1 MQDAMAKNRTPD
13 KKRGGPGGRW
23 DGPGSARDRGHDR
36 GHDRARDRPPRGP
49 RQATPKYLRR
59 SALYY
64 LERYASSSANLRRL
78 LLAKVARSA
87 RAHGADSE
95 MDPEMDAEMGV
106 EAGAAAVEA
115 LIAELLGAGLLDDAR
130 YAVERA
136 RILHR
141 RGASS
146 RAVRAGL
153 LAKGIEPD
161 DIVRALDGLREE
173 AAEPELAAALA
184 YARRRRLG
192 PYREDDARAGRR
204 EKDLA
209 ALGRKGFAYDL
220 ARRVI
225 ETGDLAALE
234 GEAGV
239 R

>member
-1 MQDAMAKNRTPD
+1 MQGAMGFGGKSTARGKAGAKS
-13 KKRGGPGGRW
+13 GGP
-23 DGPGSARDRGHDR
+23 DRR
-36 GHDRARDRPPRGP
+36 PRGP
-49 RQATPKYLRR
+49 REATPKYLRN

-64 LERYASSSANLRRL
+64 LQRYASSSAHLRRL

-87 RAHGADSE
+87 RAHDT
-95 MDPEMDAEMGV
+95 DPEDGAE
-106 EAGAAAVEA
+106 AVEA
-115 LIAELLGAGLLDDAR
+115 LIAELFGAGLLDDAR
-130 YAVERA
+130 YATERA

-141 RGASS
+141 RGASA

-153 LAKGIEPD
+153 VNKGIEAD
-161 DIVRALDGLREE
+161 DIERALADLREE

-192 PYREDDARAGRR
+192 PYREAGARAERR

-209 ALGRKGFAYDL
+209 ALGRRGFSYDL

-225 ETGDLAALE
+225 ETNDLAELE
-234 GEAGV
+234 DEAGA

>member
-1 MQDAMAKNRTPD
+1 MAGDRDRTPD
-13 KKRGGPGGRW
+13 QRRGAPGGRVGGPGR
-23 DGPGSARDRGHDR
+23 R
-36 GHDRARDRPPRGP
+36 PRGP
-49 RQATPKYLRR
+49 RKATPKYLRN

-64 LERYASSSANLRRL
+64 LERYASSSGHLRRL

-87 RAHGADSE
+87 RAHGADPE
-95 MDPEMDAEMGV
+95 IDPEMDA

-130 YAVERA
+130 YAAERA
-136 RILHR
+136 RVLHR
-141 RGASS
+141 RGASA
-146 RAVRAGL
+146 RAIRTAL
-153 LAKGIEPD
+153 LAKEIETD
-161 DIVRALDGLREE
+161 DIERALAGLREE

-192 PYREDDARAGRR
+192 PYRDPDARADRREKDLR

-209 ALGRKGFAYDL
+209 ALGRQGFGYDL

-225 ETGDLAALE
+225 ETDDLAELE
-234 GEAGV
+234 DEAGV